1 MPTCLEIQPDLSS
14 LLREAF
20 AHHQAGRLEEAE
32 QLYRQILAQDER
44 HADSLHLLGVIG
56 SQTGRHELAV
66 EMIQRAIAVKSGEAA
81 YYSNLGAA
89 LRALGRTQE
98 AVDCYRQALTL
109 QPDAVGAL
117 YNLGNALSDLGKL
130 EEALPHYERALA
142 LWPDSTGQGTTSDED
157 PQAVDELDEAP
168 HSRPLRPDSA
178 EIYFMLG
185 NVFLARNDLKEAAA
199 FFERALT
206 LRQNYAEVHNALGF
220 VLEAAH
226 LLDEAFEH
234 YHTALDLK
242 PWNAEFQS
250 NLGNIYQAQGKLDEA
265 IACHRR
271 ALQLQ
276 PGFAKGHNNL
286 AVALAVQGKIDEAI
300 ALYDRAL
307 ELQPNYAQAQL
318 NRAMLQLLQGDFV
331 SGWRGYES
339 RWEAKK
345 QRTLEQPR
353 WNGEPLNGARI
364 LLHAEQGLGDC
375 IQFLRYLPMVVAAGG
390 SVVLEIPHRLHRLA
404 AQLPGV
410 AELIISGDPL
420 PPFDCHCPLMS
431 LPLAF
436 ATTLESIPA
445 QTPYL
450 AIPPEALETA
460 ANLAWPSTGLRVGLA
475 WAGNPDFGKDLF
487 RSFTLDRLEPL
498 LNLEGVHFFSLQM
511 GAAEAQLASTSAE
524 ITNLSPVTGDLADTA
539 AQMAQMDLI
548 ITVDTS
554 IAHLAGALGRPVWVM
569 LQLAPDWRWRME
581 GEDCAWYPSMRLFRQ
596 PKFGDWASVVEAVRK
611 ALVEQAAHRST

>member
-1 MPTCLEIQPDLSS
+1 MSIKGVERALPTSLEILTDLSS
-14 LLREAF
+14 LLRDAF
-20 AHHQAGRLEEAE
+20 AHHQAGRLKEAE
-32 QLYRQILAQDER
+32 QLYRQILSQDES

-89 LRALGRTQE
+89 LRTLGRTQE

-109 QPDAVGAL
+109 QPGYMGAH
-117 YNLGNALSDLGKL
+117 YNLGNALCDLGKL
-130 EEALPHYERALA
+130 EEALPHYEQALA
-142 LWPDSTGQGTTSDED
+142 LWPDTFEQSETQNED
-157 PQAVDELDEAP
+157 P
-168 HSRPLRPDSA
+168 HSRRQKPDSA

-185 NVFLARNDLKEAAA
+185 NISLARNDLKEATL

-206 LRQNYAEVHNALGF
+206 LRQDYAEAHNALGF

-234 YHTALDLK
+234 YRIALDLK

-276 PGFAKGHNNL
+276 PGFAKGYNNL

-300 ALYDRAL
+300 ALYDQAL
-307 ELQPNYAQAQL
+307 VLQPDYAQAQL
-318 NRAMLQLLQGDFV
+318 NRAMLRLLRGDFV

-345 QRTLEQPR
+345 QRSLEQPR
-353 WNGEPLNGARI
+353 WNGEPLNGVRI

-390 SVVLEIPHRLHRLA
+390 SVVLEIPHRLRRLA
-404 AQLPGV
+404 AQLPSV
-410 AELIISGDPL
+410 TELIISGDPL
-420 PPFDCHCPLMS
+420 PPFDVHCPLMS

-460 ANLAWPSTGLRVGLA
+460 ADLSWPSTGLRVGMA
-475 WAGNPDFGKDLF
+475 WAGNPEFGKDLF
-487 RSFTLDRLEPL
+487 RSMRLDQLEPL
-498 LNLEGVHFFSLQM
+498 LSLEEVHFFSLQM
-511 GAAEAQLASTSAE
+511 GVAEAQLASTSAA

-548 ITVDTS
+548 VTVDTS
-554 IAHLAGALGRPVWVM
+554 IAHLAGALGKPVWVM
-569 LQLAPDWRWRME
+569 LQLAPDWRWLME
-581 GEDCAWYPSMRLFRQ
+581 GEDCPWYPSMRLFRQ
-596 PKFGDWASVVEAVRK
+596 PKFGDWASVVEAVRS
-611 ALVEQAAHRST
+611 ALVEQTTHRST